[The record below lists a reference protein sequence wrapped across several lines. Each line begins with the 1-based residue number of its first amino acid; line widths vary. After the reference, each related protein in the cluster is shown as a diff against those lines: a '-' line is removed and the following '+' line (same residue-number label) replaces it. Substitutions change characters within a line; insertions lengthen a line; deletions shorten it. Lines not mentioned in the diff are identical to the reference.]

1 MNISQPVTP
10 SGINATIT
18 LDDLR
23 CLEHLL
29 RVGQFAGDLLEHQEC
44 TVLSQPPAQ
53 QTQLASLLFLMT
65 TQLDGV
71 VERCQMS
78 WMTTEKNQ

>member
-53 QTQLASLLFLMT
+53 QTQLASLLFLIT
-65 TQLDGV
+65 TQLDAV
-71 VERCQMS
+71 VERCNMS
-78 WMTTEKNQ
+78 WMAPEKNQ

>member
-44 TVLSQPPAQ
+44 TVMNQPPAQ

-65 TQLDGV
+65 TQLDAV
-71 VERCQMS
+71 VERCNMS
-78 WMTTEKNQ
+78 WMAPEKNQ

>member
-1 MNISQPVTP
+1 MDISQPVTP
-10 SGINATIT
+10 SGINATISQ
-18 LDDLR
+18 DDLK

-44 TVLSQPPAQ
+44 TVLKQPPAQ

-65 TQLDGV
+65 TQLNGV
-71 VERCQMS
+71 VERCNMS
-78 WMTTEKNQ
+78 WMAPEKNQ